1 MMNKTPLYGGVF
13 ISDFPPSSFRIRR
26 KLSFPIALS
35 MLISLVL
42 KVGTLLAYTKVY
54 SLLNVGLVCLENRD
68 V

>member
-1 MMNKTPLYGGVF
+1 
-13 ISDFPPSSFRIRR
+13 
-26 KLSFPIALS
+26 
-35 MLISLVL
+35 VL